1 MEKLFVKFNTSLPPL
16 LAAAAAVEKRG
27 DGGLGMFLGGI
38 GILVFILAA
47 LVLTVSLWK
56 KHRFNMFWG
65 LLTALFSCAAM
76 ALCLLGISVGTLV
89 SDPVG
94 DPQEAVTGFFD
105 ALCAGDYDAAYPY
118 LSGYS
123 DLGLAKEPADP
134 VAQMMSRALRE
145 SYSYELYG
153 ESSVDK
159 LTARQELLFT
169 YLSLPSIA
177 QDVEAKTME
186 ILEGFVQERPR
197 EELYDSENHYLPQV
211 AQEAYSAAVK
221 AVLEKP
227 ETYYNTTGIQ
237 LELQYVDGDW
247 LLLPD
252 RSLLSAINGGA
263 A

>member
-1 MEKLFVKFNTSLPPL
+1 MEKLFANLDTARPPL

-27 DGGLGMFLGGI
+27 DGGLGVFLAGI

-47 LVLTVSLWK
+47 LVIAVSLWK
-56 KHRFNMFWG
+56 RYRFNMFWG
-65 LLTALFSCAAM
+65 LLAALFSGG
-76 ALCLLGISVGTLV
+76 ALVFCLLGTSVGTLV

-105 ALCAGDYDAAYPY
+105 ALCAGDYEAAYPY

-123 DLGLAKEPADP
+123 DLGLAGEPAGP
-134 VAQMMSRALRE
+134 VAQLMNKALRE

-159 LTARQELLFT
+159 LTARQEVLFT
-169 YLSLPSIA
+169 YLDLPSLA
-177 QDVEAKTME
+177 PDVEAKTME
-186 ILEGFVQERPR
+186 ILEGYVQEKPR
-197 EELYDSENHYLPQV
+197 AELYDSENHYLPQV
-211 AQEAYSAAVK
+211 AQEAYSGAVT

-227 ETYYNTTGIQ
+227 ETYYTTTGFQ
-237 LELQYVDGDW
+237 LELQYVDGSW
-247 LLLPD
+247 LLIPD
-252 RSLLSAINGGA
+252 RSLLNAINGGA